1 MAQAATSTLRAI
13 KRDTPF
19 AWEGKDKRGARV
31 KGKSLAP
38 DEQTLRAELR
48 RQGVAPSRV
57 RKQRPS
63 RAGGKVNAGDIAI
76 FARQL
81 STMLA
86 AGIPLVQAFEIVAN
100 GNEKA
105 AMQRLILEI
114 KADVEGGTSLHEALG
129 KHPLSFADLN
139 LNLAEAG
146 EQAGAVESL
155 LDKVATYKEKPEALK
170 KKVKKAL
177 VYPAAVQAVAV
188 IVTVVLLLFVIP
200 QFESLYKG
208 FGADLPA
215 FTQFVIGISRFV
227 QHNGIYL
234 AVVLGFAVYAFF
246 YFKKRS
252 RAMREFLDRLSLK
265 IPIIGPILNKAAI
278 ARYARPLS
286 TMFSAGVPLV
296 EALDS
301 VAGATGNIVY
311 EKAVLRMRDEVSTG
325 QRLQRSMEN
334 TGLFPNMVNQ
344 MIAVGEESGSLD
356 EMSAK
361 VATFYEAEV
370 DNAVDAMSSL
380 LEPMIMVILGVLVG
394 GLVLPLS
401 LPIYKRGGVLA
412 RAAGPWRGPNAPRSA
427 RRFH

>member
-1 MAQAATSTLRAI
+1 MAQAATATVRAI
-13 KRDTPF
+13 KRDIPF
-19 AWEGKDKRGARV
+19 NWEGRDKRGARI

-38 DEQTLRAELR
+38 DEQALRAELR
-48 RQGVAPSRV
+48 RQGVAPSRI
-57 RKQRPS
+57 RKQRQG
-63 RAGGKVNAGDIAI
+63 RKGGKVNAGDIAV

-86 AGIPLVQAFEIVAN
+86 AGIPLVQAFEIVGS
-100 GNEKA
+100 GNDKP
-105 AMQRLILEI
+105 AMQKLILDI
-114 KADVEGGTSLHEALG
+114 KVDVEGGTSLHESLG
-129 KHPLSFADLN
+129 KHPLYFDDLFVN
-139 LNLAEAG
+139 LVQAG
-146 EQAGAVESL
+146 EQAGALESL
-155 LDKVATYKEKPEALK
+155 LDKVATYKEKTEALK

-177 VYPAAVQAVAV
+177 FYPAAVLAVAV

-200 QFESLYKG
+200 EFESLYKG

-227 QHNGIYL
+227 QHDGVFL
-234 AVVLGFAVYAFF
+234 AMVVAGAVWAFI

-252 RAMREFLDRLSLK
+252 RAMREFLDRLTLK
-265 IPIIGPILNKAAI
+265 VPVIGPIMRKAAI
-278 ARYARPLS
+278 ARYARTLS

-301 VAGATGNIVY
+301 VAGACGNIVY
-311 EKAVLRMRDEVSTG
+311 EKGVLAMRDEVATG

-380 LEPMIMVILGVLVG
+380 LEPLIMVILGVLVG
-394 GLVLPLS
+394 GLVIAMY
-401 LPIYKRGGVLA
+401 LPIFKLGSVV
-412 RAAGPWRGPNAPRSA
+412 
-427 RRFH
+427 